1 MLTNVLQEMF
11 NIVSGAIQYLPET
24 KISIGIALA
33 LLLLMYFKGAVG
45 GLITS
50 ILVTIFIANS
60 FFAEGDLYQ
69 ITMEKA
75 VAGMTLGFL
84 AFFVNLYFILRTLA
98 DWKD

>member
-1 MLTNVLQEMF
+1 LLTNVLQEML
-11 NIVSGAIQYLPET
+11 NIIYGAVQYLPEI
-24 KISIGIALA
+24 KISIGIAIA

-45 GLITS
+45 GLVTS
-50 ILVTIFIANS
+50 ILVSIFIANS

-69 ITMEKA
+69 ITIEKA
-75 VAGMTLGFL
+75 VAGMTIGFF